1 MFLGKTH
8 NLSHSAFILGSIY
21 ADFTFTFTFYTLN
34 LALHFNF
41 SPLPILFSAQEN
53 NFEFISHLV
62 FLDIEINSYSK
73 LHQK

>member
-8 NLSHSAFILGSIY
+8 NLSHSAFILGSY
-21 ADFTFTFTFYTLN
+21 ADFTFTFYTLN

-41 SPLPILFSAQEN
+41 RPLPILFSAQEN